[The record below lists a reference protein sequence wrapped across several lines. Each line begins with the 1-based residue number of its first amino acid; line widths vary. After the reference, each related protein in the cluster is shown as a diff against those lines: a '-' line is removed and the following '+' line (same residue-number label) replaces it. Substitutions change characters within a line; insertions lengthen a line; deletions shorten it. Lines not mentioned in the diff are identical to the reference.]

1 AGCRAAPPSP
11 PPARRPRRPGA
22 AGNAWGNLGIRP
34 PITPSA
40 SPGAVGRRRLR
51 PVLSPPEMDE
61 EPPEVLGVLLDA
73 MVERLDL
80 LLLQE
85 PEHPLLELP
94 RALARDD
101 LHERGLLRHRLV
113 DDRLQGPVDVL
124 PTVVDVVQVELQ
136 LHGAVLR
143 SRAASTV

>member
-1 AGCRAAPPSP
+1 
-11 PPARRPRRPGA
+11 
-22 AGNAWGNLGIRP
+22 
-34 PITPSA
+34 
-40 SPGAVGRRRLR
+40 
-51 PVLSPPEMDE
+51 MDE

-101 LHERGLLRHRLV
+101 LDERAFFATASSMIACRARSMSC
-113 DDRLQGPVDVL
+113 P
-124 PTVVDVVQVELQ
+124 Q
-136 LHGAVLR
+136 L
-143 SRAASTV
+143 